1 MVGINVW
8 TIEINR
14 YRKFIFESK
23 QSVNTLLHRMLLKLK
38 NAVDTWDD
46 KNYRKL
52 EEILVECVEEL
63 KQVYEVLLDAEKYL
77 DSVYVIVSEYENTS
91 FLQVKTDSNRE
102 TSLLSFRENSSK
114 KEEHK
119 KMNILKD
126 GLSDIDMVM
135 QEYKKELLARG
146 LSDGTAMSVI
156 LNHYRHQFQADLLRR
171 VNDEN
176 ISPRLTPD
184 FDALVASVQRD
195 GLAQYQETPTISRNL
210 SQTRYGFQD
219 IVFNGQKMNV
229 YNDPIGT
236 GSLLIQEQGNSQYPM
251 AGTCGLCQSANILTM
266 AGVPTTE
273 DDIISIALHSS
284 DDILEC
290 MELFNEN
297 SDARGGTTV
306 RNRQEILESQGISIT
321 NLPISL
327 DRNHTVKQLARAVA
341 SGHGVI
347 LSVDVERLW
356 RNGQSGGHAIS
367 LLSVTNDG
375 STFIYSDTGYGRIAT
390 ISADDLATSLT
401 GRPANITTNIIR

>member
-1 MVGINVW
+1 
-8 TIEINR
+8 
-14 YRKFIFESK
+14 
-23 QSVNTLLHRMLLKLK
+23 
-38 NAVDTWDD
+38 
-46 KNYRKL
+46 
-52 EEILVECVEEL
+52 
-63 KQVYEVLLDAEKYL
+63 
-77 DSVYVIVSEYENTS
+77 
-91 FLQVKTDSNRE
+91 
-102 TSLLSFRENSSK
+102 
-114 KEEHK
+114 
-119 KMNILKD
+119 
-126 GLSDIDMVM
+126 
-135 QEYKKELLARG
+135 
-146 LSDGTAMSVI
+146 
-156 LNHYRHQFQADLLRR
+156 
-171 VNDEN
+171 
-176 ISPRLTPD
+176 
-184 FDALVASVQRD
+184 
-195 GLAQYQETPTISRNL
+195 
-210 SQTRYGFQD
+210 
-219 IVFNGQKMNV
+219 MNV

-266 AGVPTTE
+266 AGVTTTE

-290 MELFNEN
+290 MELFNED

-327 DRNHTVKQLARAVA
+327 DRNHTVRQLARAVA

-375 STFIYSDTGYGRIAT
+375 STFIYSDTGYGRIDT
-390 ISADDLATSLT
+390 ISADDLAASLT